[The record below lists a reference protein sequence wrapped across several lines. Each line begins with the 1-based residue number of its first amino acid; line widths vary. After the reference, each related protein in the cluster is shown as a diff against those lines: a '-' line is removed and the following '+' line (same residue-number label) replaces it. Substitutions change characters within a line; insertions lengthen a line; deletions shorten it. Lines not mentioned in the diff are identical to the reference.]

1 MPPPDPS
8 HVTCAL
14 CRRDHDP
21 DAPCSAVIGEGAG
34 REGET
39 VGERYQLQRLL
50 GAGGMGAVYEA
61 RHTLI
66 GRRFVVKLLHPQYAR
81 QSTMLTR
88 FQREARAAGSLENEH
103 IAAVTD
109 FGFAGDG
116 VPYLVLEYLEGE

>member
-8 HVTCAL
+8 HVMCAL
-14 CRRDHDP
+14 CRRDNDP
-21 DAPCSAVIGEGAG
+21 DAPCSVVAGEGAG

-66 GRRFVVKLLHPQYAR
+66 GRRCAVKLLHPQYAR
-81 QSTMLTR
+81 QAQMLTR
-88 FQREARAAGSLENEH
+88 FQREARAAASPENEH

-116 VPYLVLEYLEGE
+116 VPYLVMERL